1 MLTHLC
7 IRNFALIE
15 NLELQLGPG
24 LNILTGETGAGKSI
38 IIDAVGLI
46 IGERASQEYI
56 RTGCDSAYVEAAF
69 SLDNSESEIH
79 AILEQYGI
87 ASEADGQLL
96 ISREVLRNGKG
107 VSRVNGRLTPISAL
121 REMGAHLIDLHGQ
134 NEHQSI
140 MKADRHIGI
149 LDTFIGDTML
159 IPLHEF
165 SALYR
170 DLQENKKKQREL
182 GGDVHERSRAIDLYE
197 YQLDEIDSAKLSIDE
212 DTVLENERQIIANSE
227 KLFLALETA
236 RTCLYERDDASSA
249 MDLIGEALEAL
260 AAAAGVDETC
270 REYYENCQQL
280 TYVIDDLIRDLNSYR
295 ESIEFDSERIREIEN
310 RLDQIFQ
317 LKRKYGNTIADIL
330 QYRDETAEKLELLKN
345 SETLLQQ
352 LIANQKQITMMLG
365 EKAAHLSLLR
375 EKGSKELSASVEREL
390 TDLGMKNMVFLVSLL
405 KKTAGDGI
413 PVDAGIYAFHARGI
427 DVVEFLMSANPG
439 EPVKPLIKIAS
450 GGEVSRI
457 MLGIKAVLAFS
468 DMIPTLI
475 FDEIDSGIGGRA
487 AQSVAKKLK
496 KISGERQVL
505 CVTHLPQIAA
515 SADNHFYITKKTIGE
530 RTGTSV
536 VQLNPDQR
544 VAEIARM
551 LSGDTHSETVLR
563 HAEEMIE
570 NANHIDDGQKNK

>member
-1 MLTHLC
+1 LLTHLC

-69 SLDNSESEIH
+69 SLDNSALEIH
-79 AILEQYGI
+79 ATLEQYGI
-87 ASEADGQLL
+87 ETEEDGQLL
-96 ISREVLRNGKG
+96 ISREVMRNGKG
-107 VSRVNGRLTPISAL
+107 VSRVNGRLIPISAL
-121 REMGAHLIDLHGQ
+121 REMGTHLIDLHGQ
-134 NEHQSI
+134 NEHQSV

-149 LDTFIGDTML
+149 LDTFIGDAML
-159 IPLHEF
+159 KPLQDYIL
-165 SALYR
+165 LYR
-170 DLQENKKKQREL
+170 DLQENKKKQKEL

-197 YQLDEIDSAKLSIDE
+197 YQLDEIDSAKLSFDE
-212 DTVLENERQIIANSE
+212 DAVLEKERQIIANSE
-227 KLFLALETA
+227 KLFVALETA
-236 RTCLYERDDASSA
+236 RTCLYEQDDSSSA
-249 MDLIGEALEAL
+249 MDLIGKALEAL
-260 AAAAGVDETC
+260 ATAAGVDETC

-295 ESIEFDSERIREIEN
+295 ESIDFDSERIRVIED

-345 SETLLQQ
+345 SETLLEQ
-352 LIANQKQITMMLG
+352 LIADEKHIAVVLG
-365 EKAAHLSLLR
+365 EKAAQLSLLR
-375 EKGSKELSASVEREL
+375 DKGAEELSTSVEREL
-390 TDLGMKNMVFLVSLL
+390 TDLGMKNMVFQVSLM

-413 PVDAGIYAFHARGI
+413 PVGTDTYAFHTRGI

-496 KISGERQVL
+496 KISAERQVL

-515 SADNHFYITKKTIGE
+515 SADIHFYITKKTIGE

-536 VQLNPDQR
+536 TQLDQEQR

-551 LSGDTHSETVLR
+551 LSGDTHSETVVR
-563 HAEEMIE
+563 HAEEMIAYAGSMHE
-570 NANHIDDGQKNK
+570 NQNNK